1 MISLQVHPLVA
12 PSPHRLH
19 PPHHRKKRIKKSNN
33 IKRISNSKNRKNSE
47 IYLGEK
53 IFYIDC
59 FKANFDDKIIIE
71 FNIIYIY
78 QLHNNIYIFINGYKV
93 EYDNI

>member
-71 FNIIYIY
+71 LNIIYIFTNY
-78 QLHNNIYIFINGYKV
+78 IIIYIYL
-93 EYDNI
+93 